1 VLSWSAGAST
11 FVGLPTQFEAH
22 LSDRTTATARTTG
35 IVQWSEKTTVKRS
48 IEGEFVYIPKAGFD
62 PSKYFDRLETLMS
75 FDITPSVLWNLQP
88 WTWLVD
94 WASDIGGSI
103 ASMEA
108 AVSNR
113 VLSTY
118 LYAMETT
125 RVKTRF
131 SAAAIQGRFSNDTYY
146 GPSYHQSEYSY
157 TRKRR
162 IRANP
167 FGFNGSPNS
176 HLTGE
181 QGAILGALGLTRLR

>member
-1 VLSWSAGAST
+1 MGSQVKALPSQPGPGGWWAQSPSQLLAIGTVST
-11 FVGLPTQFEAH
+11 RRKVT
-22 LSDRTTATARTTG
+22 
-35 IVQWSEKTTVKRS
+35 RS

-62 PSKYFDRLETLMS
+62 PSKYMDRLETLMQIN
-75 FDITPSVLWNLQP
+75 ITPSTLWQLTP
-88 WTWLVD
+88 WSWLTD
-94 WASDIGGSI
+94 WFADLGGSV

-118 LYAMETT
+118 LYAMEHTET
-125 RVKTRF
+125 SVD
-131 SAAAIQGRFSNDTYY
+131 SSLAAIRPRLAGWAYY
-146 GPSYHQSEYSY
+146 GPSSYHQRLTY

-167 FGFNGSPNS
+167 FGFTGSS
-176 HLTGE
+176 STHLTGE